1 MTTPLHIQP
10 PGFLLGSASPRRRA
24 LLREMGFHFKVRTA
38 EVDEVYPKRL
48 QGHEITDYLCRIKS
62 DALQD
67 ALQPGTLLLTA
78 DTIVWHQDTVLDKP
92 ESLETAAAA
101 LRALSGK
108 THRVITSL
116 CFRNSRETQ
125 IVHETTRVTFG
136 KLEEHEIL
144 AYFERGNPLD
154 KAGAYGIQEWIGMIG
169 VERIEGSYTNVV
181 GLPTRLVYKTLRAM
195 AKRGF

>member
-1 MTTPLHIQP
+1 M
-10 PGFLLGSASPRRRA
+10 
-24 LLREMGFHFKVRTA
+24 EMGFHFKVRTA
-38 EVDEVYPKRL
+38 EVNEVYPKSL
-48 QGHEITDYLCRIKS
+48 QDHEITDYLCRIKS
-62 DALQD
+62 DALQHD
-67 ALQPGTLLLTA
+67 LQPGTLLLTA
-78 DTIVWHQDTVLDKP
+78 DTIVWHQDTVLEKP
-92 ESLETAAAA
+92 DSLETAAEA

-116 CFRNSRETQ
+116 CFRSSRETQ

-136 KLEEHEIL
+136 KLEEHEIQ